1 MRENSTGEGVLRVRR
16 VARLFAVLAGGLALA
31 GSGRIGAQPQPAFDV
46 LIRGGQV
53 IDGTGAAPRAAD
65 VGVRG
70 GRIAAV
76 GSLGDARAAT
86 VVDAAGQYVTPGFID
101 VHSHAGEGL
110 SEELNHGQP
119 VLAQGITTVMVN
131 PDGGGPVDTAAQR
144 ATYEKRG
151 IGLNAGIFVPH
162 GSIRRQVLG
171 MADRAPTA
179 DELKTMLALTRAGMK
194 AGGIGLSSG
203 PYYAP
208 GSYAK
213 TDELVAL
220 ARVAA
225 EFRGV
230 YSSHIRD
237 ESDYTI
243 GMVAAVDEVITVA
256 EQAKLTGIVTHMK
269 ALGTGTWG
277 ASVEAVKHIE
287 AARARGV
294 SVYADQ
300 YPYEASGTSI
310 TGALVP
316 RWAQVFGEQAMIRRA
331 KGDERGKL
339 LADMRTNVARRGGA
353 KTLVIAR
360 FEPDPSLE
368 GRNLE
373 ELSKEW
379 NKPPEEVALDLLVRG
394 GAGLVSFNMTE
405 RDIEHIMKQPWT
417 MTSSDGGLG
426 PLGVGKPH
434 PRAYGAF
441 PRKLAVYVRER
452 GVVDWPFAIR
462 SMTSL
467 PAEVFGL
474 KDRGVIREGAWAD
487 IVVID
492 PARVADKA
500 TYTEPHQLSV
510 GIDTILVNGEV
521 ARLKG
526 EFSPKLAGRVV
537 TIER

>member
-1 MRENSTGEGVLRVRR
+1 MRR

-151 IGLNAGIFVPH
+151 IGLNAAIFVPH

-225 EFRGV
+225 EFGGV

-405 RDIEHIMKQPWT
+405 RDIEHIMKQTWT

-426 PLGVGKPH
+426 PMGVGKPH